1 MIMSNINETIIP
13 ITCRITSFLL
23 VVNLIVTN
31 SMIIIKIRNNIA
43 VIFILNSHL
52 PLLFRIVAILLV
64 KLDKK

>member
-1 MIMSNINETIIP
+1 MIVSNINETIIP
-13 ITCRITSFLL
+13 IACRITSFLL

-43 VIFILNSHL
+43 VVFILNGHL
-52 PLLFRIVAILLV
+52 PLLFKIVVILLV